1 MSRNELTTD
10 LPYQR
15 VLETL
20 TKRELFAAMAPADE
34 IDPGDLDIQGA
45 AAELGITSAE
55 WVYPESYFAFIAR
68 RRAKWADAL
77 LKALEARSE

>member
-20 TKRELFAAMAPADE
+20 TKRELFAAMAM
-34 IDPGDLDIQGA
+34 QGMLTNYNGK
-45 AAELGITSAE
+45 E
-55 WVYPESYFAFIAR
+55 YFHHTL
-68 RRAKWADAL
+68 AKEAMMYADAL
-77 LKALEARSE
+77 LRALEARSE